1 MFVGAHEELV
11 YFICSGTQSPRLWAV
26 FDQIAF
32 VDFNSSN
39 CDRKGQSY
47 PVEYCLESAEEC
59 AEGKIHMSEPESGN
73 GNVNTVYFANQAR
86 GNIRISRMEFVY
98 DKRARD
104 CKCLLRFELPA

>member
-39 CDRKGQSY
+39 CDGEGQSF
-47 PVEYCLESAEEC
+47 PVEYYLEWVEEFS
-59 AEGKIHMSEPESGN
+59 EGI
-73 GNVNTVYFANQAR
+73 NQAR
-86 GNIRISRMEFVY
+86 GNTRISCTEFDY
-98 DKRARD
+98 DERARD
-104 CKCLLRFELPA
+104 CKCMLRSELLA